1 MFSSDSRPRFLKPGE
16 GNTWEEDKSDIDP
29 NYATAFVYNPYVSL
43 SLEQQRERLPVFRN
57 HNHILYLLEKFQT
70 LVLVGETGCGK
81 STQVPQYLL
90 EAGWGSDDK
99 IIGVTEP
106 RRVAATTLASRVAE
120 EKGCLLGDTVGYCIR
135 FDDRFDPQRT
145 KIKYMTEGI
154 LLREM
159 MADPLLRS
167 YSVIMLDEVHE
178 RTLYTDIAMGLLK
191 KILRKRKNLKLI
203 VASATVDAEQLY
215 RFFNQN
221 SGKDKSQDT
230 TVIMSV
236 EGRLYPVDIHYVKEP
251 VPDYV
256 KATVETVIKIHLHEP
271 MGDILA
277 FLTGQD
283 EVDRAVGL
291 LKEQVIENKDN
302 VKLLVLP
309 MYGSLPN
316 SEQLKVFRPTPRGLR
331 KVVIATNI
339 AETSIT
345 IFGIVYVIDC
355 GFVKLCWFN
364 PEAHIDSLVIVP
376 VSQASADQ
384 RAGRAGRVRSGK
396 VYRLYP
402 VEEYKKLN
410 EATPPEMQRTEL
422 SMAVL
427 QLKALG
433 IDNILRF
440 SFPSPPPARNLQS
453 ALELLYALDAIDSNG
468 QLTKPIGITIA
479 EFPISPLFSKS
490 LIISGEFGCSEE
502 ILSIVAMLQVQN
514 VFIKPSSGQA
524 SIKARVEK
532 RKFEVEEGDL
542 LTLLNVYS
550 AFVKHDMSR
559 DWCTKYFLNYKGLTR
574 AHEIRT
580 QMLLLLRRF
589 NVPIVSCNG
598 DAEKVCKAITS
609 GLFPNAAFLHYSG
622 VYKTVRGEQEL
633 HIHPNSVLYTQ
644 QQPKWVLFCKI
655 VQTDRAYMMDLTV
668 VNPSWLEELAP
679 HFYKKTIDRD
689 YSH

>member
-1 MFSSDSRPRFLKPGE
+1 
-16 GNTWEEDKSDIDP
+16 
-29 NYATAFVYNPYVSL
+29 
-43 SLEQQRERLPVFRN
+43 
-57 HNHILYLLEKFQT
+57 
-70 LVLVGETGCGK
+70 
-81 STQVPQYLL
+81 YLL
-90 EAGWGSDDK
+90 EAGWGSNGK

-106 RRVAATTLASRVAE
+106 RRVAATTLATRVAE

-159 MADPLLRS
+159 MADPLLRN

-191 KILRKRKNLKLI
+191 KILRLKLI

-215 RFFNQN
+215 RFFNHN
-221 SGKDKSQDT
+221 SSKDKSQDT
-230 TVIMSV
+230 AVIMSI
-236 EGRLYPVDIHYVKEP
+236 EGRLYPVDIHYIKEKP

-256 KATVETVIKIHLHEP
+256 KATVDTVIKIHLNEP

-283 EVDRAVGL
+283 EVDRAVRL
-291 LKEQVIENKDN
+291 PKRNKYCHEK

-316 SEQLKVFRPTPRGLR
+316 SEQLKVFRSTPRGLR

-345 IFGIVYVIDC
+345 ISGIVYVIDC

-364 PEAHIDSLVIVP
+364 PEAHVDSLVIVP
-376 VSQASADQ
+376 ISQASADQ

-396 VYRLYP
+396 AYRLYP
-402 VEEYKKLN
+402 VEEYNKLS
-410 EATPPEMQRTEL
+410 EATPPEMQRTDL

-453 ALELLYALDAIDSNG
+453 ALELLFALEAIGSIG
-468 QLTKPIGITIA
+468 QLTKPIGISIA

-490 LIISGEFGCSEE
+490 LIISDEFGCSEE
-502 ILSIVAMLQVQN
+502 ILTIIAMLQVQN
-514 VFIKPSSGQA
+514 VFIKPISGQA
-524 SIKARVEK
+524 SIKARVER

-542 LTLLNVYS
+542 LTLLNVYN
-550 AFVKHDMSR
+550 AFIKHDMSK
-559 DWCTKYFLNYKGLTR
+559 DWCNKYFLNYKGLTR
-574 AHEIRT
+574 ACEIRT
-580 QMLLLLRRF
+580 QMSRLLQRF
-589 NVPIVSCNG
+589 NVSLVSCNG
-598 DAEKVCKAITS
+598 DTEKVCKAITA
-609 GLFPNAAFLHYSG
+609 GFFPNAAFLHYSG
-622 VYKTVRGEQEL
+622 VYKTVRGDQVL
-633 HIHPNSVLYTQ
+633 HISPNSVLYTQ
-644 QQPKWVLFCKI
+644 KQPKWVLFCKI
-655 VQTDRAYMMDLTV
+655 VQTDQAYMMDLTV
-668 VNPSWLEELAP
+668 VSPSWLEELAP
-679 HFYKKTIDRD
+679 HFYEKTIDRD
-689 YSH
+689 Y